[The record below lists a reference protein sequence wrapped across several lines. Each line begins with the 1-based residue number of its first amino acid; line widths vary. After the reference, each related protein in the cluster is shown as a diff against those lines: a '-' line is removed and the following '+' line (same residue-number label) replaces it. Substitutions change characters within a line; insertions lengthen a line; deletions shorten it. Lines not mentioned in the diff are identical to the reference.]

1 MQNVEG
7 EGAIDEDKLIK
18 KLEYLCAVLITRF
31 EIGPDISSLAEIRGN
46 GLSHFSA
53 CHRLTPTA
61 YSRCVFRQAGQL
73 EWVITYID
81 NRVYEGKTKDTFE
94 AYNGKKLLWIR

>member
-7 EGAIDEDKLIK
+7 EGAIDEDKLIE
-18 KLEYLCAVLITRF
+18 KLEYLCAF
-31 EIGPDISSLAEIRGN
+31 GPDISSLAEIRGN

-73 EWVITYID
+73 EWMITYID

-94 AYNGKKLLWIR
+94 AYNGKKLLWIP

>member
-1 MQNVEG
+1 MCFS
-7 EGAIDEDKLIK
+7 DHK
-18 KLEYLCAVLITRF
+18 
-31 EIGPDISSLAEIRGN
+31 IGPDISSLAEIRGN

-81 NRVYEGKTKDTFE
+81 DRGYEGKTKDTFE